1 MYIFKVISKIL
12 SALVSVVIIASIV
25 MTMGWHKSPVA
36 KPVIE
41 PAKKLY
47 TKLVTGEKEQGV
59 VYGAFKGLKNMFGPF
74 GQRIIN
80 NLIDFVTMTLPK
92 YVLLT
97 IIGLVIV
104 KKTKLVNWLT

>member
-1 MYIFKVISKIL
+1 MYILKMISKL
-12 SALVSVVIIASIV
+12 VSTLVSVVIIGAIV
-25 MTMGWHKSPVA
+25 VTMGWHKSPVA

-47 TKLVTGEKEQGV
+47 TKLVTGEKKQEV
-59 VYGAFKGLKNMFGPF
+59 VYKALYGLKNILGPF
-74 GQRIIN
+74 SQRIIN
-80 NLIDFVTMTLPK
+80 NLIDFVTMTIPK

-104 KKTKLVNWLT
+104 KKTKLVTWLT